1 MRLLHSRTLE
11 FKEFFNQESTPP
23 YAILSHTW
31 GDEEITF
38 KDMRKYLKSVK
49 MAETQRS
56 VVEGGMLA
64 DCGHTII
71 ERMSGFKKIRYC
83 AEQATMDNLDYFWI
97 DTCCI
102 DKSSSAELSEA
113 INSMFRWYRDSA
125 VCYAY
130 LSDLADPLNAIV
142 VTDVNSM
149 ARAMNKELAK
159 SVWFTRGW
167 TLQELI
173 APRKLIFYTASWT
186 EVAEKNNWYLRRR
199 IEKQTGIPVPVLLTG
214 DSSRC
219 SLAQRMS
226 WASSRRTT
234 RLEDGAYCLLGIF
247 EVHMPLLYG
256 EGEHAFL
263 RLQEE
268 VIRQSD
274 DLSIFAWKDSQAA
287 ETYMYRGLLARSAS
301 EFAHCGG
308 LLWDRISINQTLEVG
323 SKEITIDAELRP
335 LINRPDEYLALL
347 PGVGGH
353 DWGDW
358 LGIFLQK
365 ITHNHFVRVQT
376 GRVEDFRAA
385 GFSDAYLQE
394 RTGKSTFSSSRV
406 CVRNNPV
413 LSRNSFAEARKIV
426 LAGVRTRPSDG
437 EELRDFQIWPRERW
451 DEKSLTFSFGD
462 YEQQDTSQAQPTGKF
477 SFDFGAH
484 STPVIITFDRTKEID
499 TCLAVSKPWCF
510 CDVSKRYNGTLL
522 KFEERGLQQK
532 LKIELAL
539 VLKRDRCVLD
549 MTVSLS
555 RA

>member
-1 MRLLHSRTLE
+1 
-11 FKEFFNQESTPP
+11 
-23 YAILSHTW
+23 
-31 GDEEITF
+31 
-38 KDMRKYLKSVK
+38 
-49 MAETQRS
+49 MAGTQRPI
-56 VVEGGMLA
+56 VDGEMLVN
-64 DCGHTII
+64 CGQAII

-113 INSMFRWYRDSA
+113 INSMFRWYRDST

-130 LSDLADPLNAIV
+130 LSDLADPPNAIV
-142 VTDVNSM
+142 VADVNSM
-149 ARAMNKELAK
+149 ARAMNKQLAN
-159 SVWFTRGW
+159 SAWFTRGW

-214 DSSRC
+214 DFSRC

-234 RLEDGAYCLLGIF
+234 RLEDEAYCLLGIF

-263 RLQEE
+263 RLQEAI
-268 VIRQSD
+268 IRQSD

-287 ETYMYRGLLARSAS
+287 EAYMYRGLLARSAS

-335 LINRPDEYLALL
+335 LANRPDEYLALL

-358 LGIFLQK
+358 LGVFVQK
-365 ITHNHFVRVQT
+365 ITDNHFVRVQT

-385 GFSDAYLQE
+385 GFSDADLQ
-394 RTGKSTFSSSRV
+394 GKDGEYTLDISRV

-413 LSRNSFAEARKIV
+413 LSRSNFAEAREIV
-426 LAGVRTRPSDG
+426 LTGVRNRPSDG
-437 EELRDFQIWPRERW
+437 EELRDFRIWPRERW
-451 DEKSLTFSFGD
+451 DERSFTFSFGD
-462 YEQQDTSQAQPTGKF
+462 HVEQDMSQAQPTGKF

-484 STPVIITFDRTKEID
+484 STPVVITFDRTKDID

-510 CDVSKRYNGTLL
+510 CNVIPRYNGTLL
-522 KFEERGLQQK
+522 RYEERGIQQK